1 MCETVEVKEELLDDV
16 PTRVIFWERLRGFEA
31 TAVSESPESDESEEF
46 VDFGG
51 ESCSVGIGVAT
62 RSKGLRVRRI
72 GPLLSILPYD
82 PCEFAVSSS
91 LFLGNVRAQFSHGIA
106 LFLSFSSY
114 VLRKLESRL

>member
-16 PTRVIFWERLRGFEA
+16 PTRAIFWERLRGFEV

-51 ESCSVGIGVAT
+51 ESCSDGMGIAT

-72 GPLLSILPYD
+72 GPLLSILPCD
-82 PCEFAVSSS
+82 PCELAVSS